1 MDKNMETRQKIVDML
16 SIIKVAIIAFI
27 IIIGYIN
34 SSEYWYQLRKIKNE
48 KFNIYIS
55 LFSMFNIILL
65 FFLDFN

>member
-34 SSEYWYQLRKIKNE
+34 SSEY
-48 KFNIYIS
+48 
-55 LFSMFNIILL
+55 
-65 FFLDFN
+65 

>member
-48 KFNIYIS
+48 KFNIYIYQP
-55 LFSMFNIILL
+55 
-65 FFLDFN
+65 FFYV